1 MIPSRAIQRAALTTV
16 VLSASALT
24 VSASAATAPTSTAT
38 APTSTVTAP
47 VSAMTVPAL
56 AQAAEMPP
64 ACQSAMLDTLEK
76 FPVVDYTVPDKVQNT
91 ALVEFLNLSDTD
103 QAVFTAA
110 ACTAWNNW
118 ATANGKAIADD
129 LDTRYRAAAAPV
141 CNKFAR
147 STLATIKKYAPNIP
161 AETRELEK
169 VAKKVWASSMQKL
182 ETQATNADCKTTY
195 GAVKAGW

>member
-1 MIPSRAIQRAALTTV
+1 MNLSHTVRRAALTTAIASAA
-16 VLSASALT
+16 VLSTSASA
-24 VSASAATAPTSTAT
+24 
-38 APTSTVTAP
+38 VTAP
-47 VSAMTVPAL
+47 PSVVSAPATAVAVPAF
-56 AQAAEMPP
+56 AQAAELPP
-64 ACQSAMLDTLEK
+64 ACQSALLDTLEK
-76 FPVVDYTVPDKVQNT
+76 FPVVDYTVPEKVQNT
-91 ALVEFLNLSDTD
+91 ALVEFLNLSDAD

-129 LDTRYRAAAAPV
+129 LDTRYRSAAAPV

-147 STLATIKKYAPNIP
+147 STLATIKKHAPNIP
-161 AETRELEK
+161 TETRELEK

>member
-1 MIPSRAIQRAALTTV
+1 MIFSRAIQRAALTTV

-24 VSASAATAPTSTAT
+24 VSASAATAPTST
-38 APTSTVTAP
+38 VTAP
-47 VSAMTVPAL
+47 ASAVTVPAL

-64 ACQSAMLDTLEK
+64 ACQSALLDTLEK
-76 FPVVDYTVPDKVQNT
+76 FPVVDYTVPEKVQNT
-91 ALVEFLNLSDTD
+91 ALVEFLNLSDAD

-118 ATANGKAIADD
+118 ATANGKAVADD

-161 AETRELEK
+161 AETRELER
-169 VAKKVWASSMQKL
+169 VAKKVWAATMQKL
-182 ETQATNADCKTTY
+182 ETQATNADCKSTY
-195 GAVKAGW
+195 NTVKAGW